1 MGRGSLALAMTLVM
15 ILHMSSPTL
24 LGMEGGDRGSEA
36 RDSSLDILMLGN
48 SYTSTNSLAVRLD
61 SILTDSGEDAVVT
74 SLTSGGLKLNEHA
87 ERADTPGHSW
97 NASLQQQHDYVIL
110 QDQSQVPGL
119 STETEYW
126 QESLQG
132 LEYLNQRIESQG
144 GDTILFMT
152 WGRKEGDWLH
162 PDFSSMQ
169 DSVSRGY
176 EMYNENISTSDRPTY
191 IAPVGLAFKHIHD
204 AVEASGINATDDGTA
219 FSTLYSSDGSHPSID
234 GTYLTACVFHS
245 TITGES
251 SVGSAAPSQIAP
263 WRALELQQAAADTVF
278 NETLDYTYPWQIE
291 RSNVRFG
298 PESGS
303 VFEIDPGASIGLN
316 FNFTNHAEVDD
327 TAMIAITGAQGWEI
341 TWQNPGSPQAGHLFE
356 APSDVAQWVQFS
368 ITAPSVSD
376 GYPLAGSL
384 HQFNMQLTSGSDG
397 SRDWYNF
404 SLRYGFYHGAS
415 IEVGGGN
422 ASLSPGEVIDLS
434 VTARNLGNSVRDLV
448 VGIAETDGNGTLAGE
463 PGMSLSSDGW
473 AAIVLNR
480 VELDAMS
487 PNESGQV
494 HIQVQAPDRYPGSL
508 FFDVLVWS
516 SAAPEDVSTVSQSVS
531 ITPRTGGLLSM
542 DSNGC
547 EGDTQPGESC
557 HVSLRVEN
565 TGDVT
570 SSFLL
575 TAVGAEGAGWLSVEV
590 SQDIIT
596 LGPGQSMSGIG
607 VSCTIS
613 EDTSADLTALV
624 GAQIWL
630 GDWSPDAVQFGV
642 TVDERYEWLLER
654 ISSDLS
660 EDNNLTSQWTL
671 TNAGNEPDGLVVNLD
686 VNMVT
691 DFGLQPPP
699 GSSTSTASGNP
710 RSFEVMD
717 VEPGDSVVFS
727 AWMVVPSEA
736 PVETTAVL
744 TVEVRSIRDPDIV
757 FTDRDT
763 ASVPATS
770 VPAAEQGGG
779 AGLQIA
785 IDWLEAWHELILI
798 AIVVIAGSIGV
809 IVAMRIRKQRELALM
824 EPEQSGEESAEE
836 WMARFEE
843 GGGQAPELVESPRIG
858 ARDFAAEFI
867 EKSGGL
873 PEKPRAGPG
882 EEVVKTASDVI
893 DKHQAK
899 DDIESV
905 TEIADRITEGEMPHP
920 SNVMLDPAE
929 RETRRVVPRKSRDDD
944 SPDDYDLE
952 I

>member
-1 MGRGSLALAMTLVM
+1 
-15 ILHMSSPTL
+15 
-24 LGMEGGDRGSEA
+24 MEDGDRGSEA

-809 IVAMRIRKQRELALM
+809 IVARRIRKQRELALM

-920 SNVMLDPAE
+920 GNVMLDPAE

>member
-1 MGRGSLALAMTLVM
+1 MGRSSLALAMTLVM

-24 LGMEGGDRGSEA
+24 LGMEDGDRGSEA

-590 SQDIIT
+590 SQDMIT

-607 VSCTIS
+607 VSCTVS
-613 EDTSADLTALV
+613 EGTFADLAASV
-624 GAQIWL
+624 DARIWL
-630 GDWSPDAVQFGV
+630 GGWSPDTVQFEV

>member
-24 LGMEGGDRGSEA
+24 LGMEDGDRGSEA

-327 TAMIAITGAQGWEI
+327 TAMIVITGAQGWEI

-590 SQDIIT
+590 SQDMIT

-809 IVAMRIRKQRELALM
+809 IVARRIRKQRELALM

-920 SNVMLDPAE
+920 GNVMLDPAE

>member
-1 MGRGSLALAMTLVM
+1 
-15 ILHMSSPTL
+15 
-24 LGMEGGDRGSEA
+24 MEDGDRGSEA

-590 SQDIIT
+590 SQDMIT

>member
-24 LGMEGGDRGSEA
+24 LGMEDGDRGSEA

-809 IVAMRIRKQRELALM
+809 IVARRIRKQRELALM

-920 SNVMLDPAE
+920 GNVMLDPAE